1 MLSTKFRDGKCTENK
16 EKRTEIREIGVYGYT
31 HYVPTKSSF
40 LKLVERSCG
49 HKFVEEEVNLLEGE
63 VGEDCEGSFGGKR
76 RAIEVEEQETCA
88 KGEEVRASKR
98 KQRSP
103 RNKKNYDEDTKFW

>member
-31 HYVPTKSSF
+31 HYVSTKSSF

-49 HKFVEEEVNLLEGE
+49 HKFVEEDVNLLEEE
-63 VGEDCEGSFGGKR
+63 VVEDCEGSFGGKR
-76 RAIEVEEQETCA
+76 RAIEVGGQETCA
-88 KGEEVRASKR
+88 KEEEVRASKR

-103 RNKKNYDEDTKFW
+103 RNKKDCNENTKF

>member
-49 HKFVEEEVNLLEGE
+49 
-63 VGEDCEGSFGGKR
+63 
-76 RAIEVEEQETCA
+76 
-88 KGEEVRASKR
+88 R
-98 KQRSP
+98 K
-103 RNKKNYDEDTKFW
+103 NH

>member
-49 HKFVEEEVNLLEGE
+49 HKFVEEDVNLLEEE
-63 VGEDCEGSFGGKR
+63 VVEDCEGSFGGKR
-76 RAIEVEEQETCA
+76 RAIEVGGQETGA
-88 KGEEVRASKR
+88 KGEVRASKR

-103 RNKKNYDEDTKFW
+103 RNKKNYDENTKF